1 MELAHRMIAKSGLPV
16 SFQEINAEELG
27 FHGGAYVADTKTVF
41 LNPFHEIKEYTIFLK
56 ENNIVDMS
64 PTELTSLLLAHE
76 LNHADDPYL
85 AHRNERERHFYQLSL
100 QSCTGYD
107 EKAIKYYYKQCYQYR
122 MQTEIK
128 AWENVSRFLL
138 SPIEERK
145 IQAFR
150 NYALGSYKEKSR
162 YEFEAMMITAKL
174 FPKLDKVSLLFP
186 ADVSLHIE
194 LYDEKKQGY
203 NKETNT
209 FSVFLEPYLLPRQKR
224 NRQIHI
230 IDHILYDSLY
240 QYVKTSCNYY
250 TLDAYKHSVSRLTHR
265 FSTIID
271 VTRFMETENQN
282 FLWNE
287 KQIFDSLRHFFGQ
300 QKTFTAFENQKM
312 KDTKKQL
319 EEIKTYTK
327 NLFQRENTT
336 VK

>member
-1 MELAHRMIAKSGLPV
+1 MELAHRMIAKSGLHV
-16 SFQEINAEELG
+16 SFQEKSFEDSG
-27 FHGGAYVADTKTVF
+27 MYGGEYKEKIKTVF
-41 LNPFHEIKEYTIFLK
+41 LNPFHEIKQHASFLK
-56 ENNIVDMS
+56 ENGFVDMS
-64 PTELTSLLLAHE
+64 PMELSAALLAHE

-85 AHRNERERHFYQLSL
+85 EYRNEREKYFYRLAL

-128 AWENVSRFLL
+128 AWEKISRFLL

-145 IQAFR
+145 IQALR
-150 NYALGSYKEKSR
+150 NYALESYKERSR

-174 FPKLDKVSLLFP
+174 FPKLDKVSMLFP
-186 ADVSLHIE
+186 TDVSLHIE
-194 LYDEKKQGY
+194 LNNKEKQGY

-209 FSVFLEPYLLPRQKR
+209 FSVFLEPYLVPRQKR

-250 TLDAYKHSVSRLTHR
+250 TIDAYKQSLSRLANK
-265 FSTIID
+265 FSTTAD
-271 VTRFMETENQN
+271 VTRFIEIENQN

-287 KQIFDSLRHFFGQ
+287 KNIFDSLRHFFGQ
-300 QKTFTAFENQKM
+300 QKTFTTFENQKM

-319 EEIKTYTK
+319 EEIKRYTK
-327 NLFQRENTT
+327 TSFQRENTT